1 MQFPGGQLSAGFV
14 AGVCRGDPRWQN
26 APAFV
31 QILEVKKLANS
42 NANSSAQ
49 GDKHRYFAQKK
60 NI

>member
-31 QILEVKKLANS
+31 QILEIKKLANS
-42 NANSSAQ
+42 NANSNPQSE
-49 GDKHRYFAQKK
+49 KHR
-60 NI
+60 